1 MGGKRGWKS
10 NGGGEQQ
17 QSRYGSSWQDYGR
30 QQSGSKGKWQYWQGT
45 WSPRRQANLEVRYD
59 QVELR
64 EQPQA
69 DQQAIVGPTGYLSA
83 MQKALT
89 AAKKQDLRLRKIT
102 EQKERRRKQW
112 LQYEED
118 TKKSYAKQ
126 KQQYDIDQ
134 QKLDAE
140 YAEAVEAG
148 NLAASQ
154 CQAIALNRTTSA
166 ETGTDEALPI
176 HEAWNALWSQVQEP
190 AQGATFLQAAMEAVA
205 RSGLAAAN
213 IDPPRGGP
221 VCHSLA
227 RPAPGL
233 EQARGT
239 ANADFG
245 TPPWAVFPTHAAE
258 GHAPRDAPTPGHG
271 GHSSGHPMEP
281 PGAPGFPHGTDQME
295 HPAPHMVGGSDFPP
309 GFGPVPTEIP
319 ERYRQHVIT
328 DPYIASPAARPGA
341 TYEEG
346 SRTPKRTPIKLQR
359 PPPVDPAGG
368 ATLSDRLQ
376 QKRCALHPF
385 GLRPP
390 AGQEEANI
398 GEYPQA
404 TGEGTGDLQGPE
416 VHHLDVEDAEPPGEI
431 PEMMDTWD
439 FHVFFGRN
447 QTPWLAGEFVTMYDG
462 AVVTVATSVDAPVH
476 CGSFEDL
483 IANEAEWGPISRMPT
498 DVTIRGSLVQHQG
511 KSFFLPAEQ
520 TAQNGISQT
529 VCACLDED
537 IHEVTTCDFPFH
549 DLTFKGFVCDK
560 IFCVFNLPWPGT
572 DRLQGQRRDIFT
584 LCDARAVG
592 VLPSVL
598 HTCHPVI
605 HLPSLAARMR
615 IHLPVAMRLDAVG
628 GRRAFDEVF
637 IDENAALVLFASHLS
652 SASEEAPEEEVAS
665 SDIMQ
670 ADDDEPPSP
679 RSPAAPWDRLPS
691 ASQ

>member
-89 AAKKQDLRLRKIT
+89 AAKKQDLRLRKIA

-281 PGAPGFPHGTDQME
+281 PGAPGFPHGADQME

-309 GFGPVPTEIP
+309 GFGPVPTAIP

-390 AGQEEANI
+390 AGQEEAKI
-398 GEYPQA
+398 GECPQA
-404 TGEGTGDLQGPE
+404 TGVGTGDLQGPE

-431 PEMMDTWD
+431 PEMMDT
-439 FHVFFGRN
+439 
-447 QTPWLAGEFVTMYDG
+447 
-462 AVVTVATSVDAPVH
+462 
-476 CGSFEDL
+476 
-483 IANEAEWGPISRMPT
+483 
-498 DVTIRGSLVQHQG
+498 
-511 KSFFLPAEQ
+511 
-520 TAQNGISQT
+520 
-529 VCACLDED
+529 
-537 IHEVTTCDFPFH
+537 
-549 DLTFKGFVCDK
+549 
-560 IFCVFNLPWPGT
+560 
-572 DRLQGQRRDIFT
+572 
-584 LCDARAVG
+584 
-592 VLPSVL
+592 
-598 HTCHPVI
+598 
-605 HLPSLAARMR
+605 
-615 IHLPVAMRLDAVG
+615 
-628 GRRAFDEVF
+628 
-637 IDENAALVLFASHLS
+637 
-652 SASEEAPEEEVAS
+652 
-665 SDIMQ
+665 
-670 ADDDEPPSP
+670 
-679 RSPAAPWDRLPS
+679 
-691 ASQ
+691 